1 MIKRILVALS
11 GTSYTA
17 SAIQYAIEL
26 AKLHEADLTGV
37 TITNSAELSNTG
49 PAPIGGGA
57 AATELAEYR
66 REITQEHVEE
76 AISTFEDACREAGV
90 SHAIRREEGN
100 ACEELV
106 SLWRYHD
113 LTIFGLRGLFEY
125 GVVQNPDD
133 MLIQI
138 IREGVRPL
146 LAVAE
151 TYRPVKRVLIAY
163 NGSMPSAKAMKHFIQ
178 YALWPDLVIKI
189 VCFDMEGEEAD
200 QLLEDAQGYCRSHGY
215 DVETE
220 LVNAPPR
227 DSLIDHATQWK
238 ADIIVM
244 GSSAHSRMSR
254 FVFGDTALNIIQTA
268 HIPLYLAR

>member
-37 TITNSAELSNTG
+37 TITNIAAMSDTG
-49 PAPIGGGA
+49 PVPIGGGA
-57 AATELAEYR
+57 AAAELAEHR

-76 AISTFEDACREAGV
+76 AISKFEAACAKAGV
-90 SHAIRREEGN
+90 SSAIRREDGN
-100 ACEELV
+100 PFEELV

-113 LTIFGLRGLFEY
+113 LTIFGLRGMFEY
-125 GVVQNPDD
+125 GVVHNPDD
-133 MLIQI
+133 MLIQL

-151 TYRPVKRVLIAY
+151 EYRPVKRVLIAF
-163 NGSMPSAKAMKHFIQ
+163 NGSMPSAKAMKRFIQ
-178 YALWPDLVIKI
+178 SNLWPDQVLKI
-189 VCFDMEGEEAD
+189 VCFDKDRKEAD
-200 QLLEDAQGYCRSHGY
+200 QLLGDAQTYCGSHGIE
-215 DVETE
+215 VETE

-227 DSLIDHATQWK
+227 ESLIDHASQWN
-238 ADIIVM
+238 ADLIVM
-244 GSSAHSRMSR
+244 GSSARSRMSR
-254 FVFGDTALNIIQTA
+254 YVLGDTALNTIQTA
-268 HIPLYLAR
+268 HIPLYIAR

>member
-17 SAIQYAIEL
+17 SAIQYAIDL

-49 PAPIGGGA
+49 PVPIGGGA

-66 REITQEHVEE
+66 REITQDHVEE
-76 AISTFEDACREAGV
+76 VISKFEDTCAKAGI
-90 SHAIRREEGN
+90 SSAIRREDGN
-100 ACEELV
+100 PCEELV

-113 LTIFGLRGLFEY
+113 LTIFGLQGLFEY
-125 GVVQNPDD
+125 GVVHNPDD
-133 MLIQI
+133 MLIQL

-151 TYRPVKRVLIAY
+151 AYRPVKRVLIAY
-163 NGSMPSAKAMKHFIQ
+163 HGSMPSAKAMKHFIQ
-178 YALWPDLVIKI
+178 SNLWSDYVMKI
-189 VCFDMEGEEAD
+189 VCFDKEREEAD
-200 QLLEDAQGYCRSHGY
+200 QLLGDAQMYCRSHGY

-220 LVNAPPR
+220 LVDAPPR

-244 GSSAHSRMSR
+244 GSSARSRMSR
-254 FVFGDTALNIIQTA
+254 YVLGDTALNAIQTA